1 MDSNSNEI
9 NVLIKM
15 SGIRKKYGQIEVL
28 HGVDLE
34 VKKAEVHALIG
45 ENGAGKST
53 MMKILMG
60 EVKMD
65 QGTISVDG
73 DIVKISSPNDA
84 HTLGLRMIHQEILLV
99 PDMTVAENIFSGVEL
114 KKWVFVKK
122 KEQEKK
128 AQEILD
134 NVGIDIKATD
144 LVRDLKTAQR
154 QMVEIAAAV
163 SFGARL
169 IIMDEPT
176 SAISQK
182 ETEILFS
189 IIKRLKAEGISFI
202 YISHRMDEIFQIAD
216 SVTVMRDGCFVSR
229 DPISNYDSNKLI
241 SQMVGRDLQDYFPDH
256 FSDVSDEVI
265 LKVDRLSR
273 KNEYRDISFELH
285 KGEILGFGGLIG
297 AGRTEMVSSLFG
309 LTKPDSGD
317 IYLKGQKV
325 NIRNT
330 ASAIELGIALIPE
343 DRKHAGLNLNGNIED
358 NIMMAVEKKYKK
370 GLFISYSNRRKAS
383 EEMVSQLSIKISSL
397 KQLAGKLSGGN
408 QQKVVLAKWLLEDSE
423 ILILDEPTRG
433 IDVGAKAEIYK
444 LIVNMAKAGKSIIM
458 ISSEMPE
465 FLGICDRI
473 AVMYEGRITGVVERK
488 EATQEK
494 IMAYAANIVK
504 REGESKDEQ

>member
-1 MDSNSNEI
+1 
-9 NVLIKM
+9 M

-163 SFGARL
+163 SLG
-169 IIMDEPT
+169 
-176 SAISQK
+176 
-182 ETEILFS
+182 
-189 IIKRLKAEGISFI
+189 
-202 YISHRMDEIFQIAD
+202 
-216 SVTVMRDGCFVSR
+216 
-229 DPISNYDSNKLI
+229 
-241 SQMVGRDLQDYFPDH
+241 QD
-256 FSDVSDEVI
+256 
-265 LKVDRLSR
+265 
-273 KNEYRDISFELH
+273 
-285 KGEILGFGGLIG
+285 
-297 AGRTEMVSSLFG
+297 
-309 LTKPDSGD
+309 
-317 IYLKGQKV
+317 
-325 NIRNT
+325 
-330 ASAIELGIALIPE
+330 
-343 DRKHAGLNLNGNIED
+343 
-358 NIMMAVEKKYKK
+358 
-370 GLFISYSNRRKAS
+370 
-383 EEMVSQLSIKISSL
+383 
-397 KQLAGKLSGGN
+397 
-408 QQKVVLAKWLLEDSE
+408 
-423 ILILDEPTRG
+423 
-433 IDVGAKAEIYK
+433 
-444 LIVNMAKAGKSIIM
+444 
-458 ISSEMPE
+458 
-465 FLGICDRI
+465 
-473 AVMYEGRITGVVERK
+473 
-488 EATQEK
+488 
-494 IMAYAANIVK
+494 
-504 REGESKDEQ
+504 